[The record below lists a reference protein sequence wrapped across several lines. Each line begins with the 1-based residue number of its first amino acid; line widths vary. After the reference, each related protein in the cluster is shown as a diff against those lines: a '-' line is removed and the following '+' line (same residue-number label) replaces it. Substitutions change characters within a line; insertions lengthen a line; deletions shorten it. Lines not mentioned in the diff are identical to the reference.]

1 MEDVSAGKQTG
12 CTVKTCKLI
21 LVLLKAIKILFL
33 ERICILWVN
42 FKTDTILIK
51 SLVNFW
57 YPYGGGTRKLIRTY

>member
-1 MEDVSAGKQTG
+1 MEYVSAGKQTG

-51 SLVNFW
+51 SLVNF
-57 YPYGGGTRKLIRTY
+57 